1 MAAGEEKLSG
11 REAQRRETRQRVY
24 AAAIA
29 EFKRTGMAAADVGTI
44 AKEAGVARGT
54 FYFHFPTKEH
64 VLAELERLEEARLAD
79 QLSKFLAA
87 PHDLAGALA
96 EVVRLMTVVER
107 RVGKVLFREMLGLHF
122 SPRRPEVLPG
132 ADQWAEYPVMT
143 LVIQAI
149 ELARDRGEVY
159 PGADALPTAQF
170 FLLGLYAM
178 LITSHEQ
185 RKAAR
190 TELLD
195 NFLATV
201 LRGVE
206 SRLLAGHPPGGGCGA
221 LSVAHQTSV
230 NRSTGNSCSGKNV
243 CDLPHMYVR
252 ICTRHSSNRIL
263 ASARRSGGHIS
274 TQGSRQ
280 SRAVRSRSV
289 CLSSLSAASSPA
301 SAIGRLR
308 AYQRSAHSTHP
319 RRSVWSP
326 VFKTSAS
333 RRAPSMASARSFS
346 VAAVSNANF
355 ESKCRYRVA
364 RLTPAATMIS
374 SIVAF
379 A

>member
-1 MAAGEEKLSG
+1 MATGEEKLSG
-11 REAQRRETRQRVY
+11 REARRRETRQRVY

-29 EFKRTGMAAADVGTI
+29 EFKRTGMAAADVGAI

-64 VLAELERLEEARLAD
+64 VLAELERLEEARLAG
-79 QLSKFLAA
+79 QLSKFLGA

-122 SPRRPEVLPG
+122 SSRRPEVLPG

-159 PGADALPTAQF
+159 PGADALRTAQF

-190 TELLD
+190 TEILD

-206 SRLLAGHPPGGGCGA
+206 SR
-221 LSVAHQTSV
+221 
-230 NRSTGNSCSGKNV
+230 
-243 CDLPHMYVR
+243 
-252 ICTRHSSNRIL
+252 
-263 ASARRSGGHIS
+263 
-274 TQGSRQ
+274 
-280 SRAVRSRSV
+280 
-289 CLSSLSAASSPA
+289 
-301 SAIGRLR
+301 
-308 AYQRSAHSTHP
+308 
-319 RRSVWSP
+319 
-326 VFKTSAS
+326 
-333 RRAPSMASARSFS
+333 
-346 VAAVSNANF
+346 
-355 ESKCRYRVA
+355 
-364 RLTPAATMIS
+364 
-374 SIVAF
+374 
-379 A
+379 